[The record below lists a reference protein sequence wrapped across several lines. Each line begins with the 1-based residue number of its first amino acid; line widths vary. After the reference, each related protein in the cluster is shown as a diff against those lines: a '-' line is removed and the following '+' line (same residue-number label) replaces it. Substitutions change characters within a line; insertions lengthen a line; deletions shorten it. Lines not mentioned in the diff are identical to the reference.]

1 MAQNIRPLPKSG
13 EPSQKAP
20 RKPNSARLAKL
31 VIQRRTLALLLVFGV
46 AAFLALFAKAYDLTI
61 TQHNQLQD
69 GASSQQMRS
78 TVISASRG
86 SILDRNGVTLAV
98 SASADNVFL
107 DPRAIEKYA
116 GELDKKRAQMMVDGL
131 KEGEKL
137 PMSGQEYKDLLA
149 VRLAEILDITE
160 EKVRSEMSKT
170 NYAYAVLK
178 KRVEKEVSDQVRAF
192 ISENETGAAL
202 QGVHLEADS
211 KRYYPR
217 SSLASHVLGFVDPDN
232 HGAYGLEALYE
243 DALDGTS
250 GLSVTATD
258 GRGSELMFQY
268 EQYYDAQEGHSIQ
281 TTIDSNIQYY
291 LERGVA
297 DMASEFGAKNGAFG
311 IVMDPNTGAILAIH
325 STPDYDPN
333 APREIYT
340 EKLQAQLAQA
350 DEENPPEEGKEH
362 SQAYYDLLSQ
372 SQLLQ
377 WRSKAVNDGYEPGS
391 TFKILTL
398 AMALEDGV
406 ANRNST
412 FYCNGVVTVEGWDI
426 HCSNTNGHG
435 QQTLAEAV
443 GHSCNPA
450 FMKMALG
457 VRSAPFYDY
466 LEAFGLFD
474 KTGVDLP
481 GEGRSVFT
489 DRETF
494 CSRDIDLATYCFGQ
508 NFNVTPIQLIAAQAA
523 CINGGYLYQPY
534 VVEKELDGDGNV
546 VKQHDATPVR
556 QVISEET
563 SAVVRECLEYVVSDG
578 GGKNGQVTGYRI
590 GGKTGTADKRGTK
603 TDSNPRGDVVVSF
616 LAVAPADDPQVIML
630 LGMDTPAR
638 QEVTGVFTSG
648 GNYVAPTAS
657 KIMADILPYLGISP
671 EYDEETQDAAEAT
684 VPYVVGMSKDEAAAK
699 LTDYGFG
706 SYRVVG
712 DGDSVTDQTPAGGAI
727 IPAGAEVILYMG
739 AEKSDQMCTVPN
751 VEGFSADE
759 ANRAL
764 VNAGL
769 IMKATGAA
777 GSGVKVISQSIA
789 SGTEV
794 AAGSVVTVQMGQ
806 MTNIDERAGSIG

>member
-1 MAQNIRPLPKSG
+1 MAQNIKPLPQGG
-13 EPSQKAP
+13 EPSKKAK

-46 AAFLALFAKAYDLTI
+46 GTFLALFSKVYSLTI
-61 TQHNQLQD
+61 TQHNELQD

-107 DPRAIEKYA
+107 DPRAIDKYA
-116 GELDKKRAQMMVDGL
+116 GELDKARAQKLVDGL
-131 KEGEKL
+131 KDGEKL

-160 EKVRSEMSKT
+160 EKVRSEMAKT
-170 NYAYAVLK
+170 QYAYAVLK
-178 KRVEKEVSDQVRAF
+178 KRVEKDVSDQIRAF
-192 ISENETGAAL
+192 ISENETGSAL

-217 SSLASHVLGFVDPDN
+217 ASLASHVLGFLDPDN

-243 DALDGTS
+243 DELEGTA

-291 LERGVA
+291 LERGIA
-297 DMASEFGAKNGAFG
+297 DMASQFGAKKGAFG

-333 APREIYT
+333 SPREVYT
-340 EKLQAQLAQA
+340 AKLQEQLAQA
-350 DEENPPEEGKEH
+350 DEENPPEEGSEH
-362 SQAYYDLLSQ
+362 SQAYWDLLSEL
-372 SQLLQ
+372 QLLQ

-398 AMALEDGV
+398 AMALEEGV
-406 ANRNST
+406 ADRNST
-412 FYCNGVVTVEGWDI
+412 YYCGGSVTVDGEPI
-426 HCSNTNGHG
+426 SCSNKNGHG
-435 QQTLAEAV
+435 SQTLKEAV

-450 FMKMALG
+450 FIKMALG
-457 VRSAPFYDY
+457 VQSAPFYDY

-481 GEGRSVFT
+481 GEGRSVFI
-489 DRETF
+489 DREEF
-494 CSRDIDLATYCFGQ
+494 CSHDIDLAAYCFGQ

-546 VKQHDATPVR
+546 VKQHDSTPVR
-556 QVISEET
+556 QVVSEET
-563 SAVVRECLEYVVSDG
+563 SAMVRECLEYVVSDG

-603 TDSNPRGDVVVSF
+603 TASNPRGDVVVSF
-616 LAVAPADDPQVIML
+616 LAVAPADDPQIIML

-638 QEVTGVFTSG
+638 QEVTGVYTSG

-657 KIMADILPYLGISP
+657 KILADILPYLGISP
-671 EYDEETQDAAEAT
+671 EYDEETQDSAEAT

-699 LTDYGFG
+699 LTDYGFS

-739 AEKSDQMCTVPN
+739 AEKSDELCTVPN
-751 VEGFSADE
+751 VVGLSADE
-759 ANRAL
+759 ANRSL

-777 GSGVKVISQSIA
+777 GSGVKVITQSLA
-789 SGTEV
+789 SGTET
-794 AAGSVVTVQMGQ
+794 AAGTVVTVQMGQ
-806 MTNIDERAGSIG
+806 MTDIDEGAGIR

>member
-1 MAQNIRPLPKSG
+1 MAKSIKPLPDG
-13 EPSQKAP
+13 GQEKAR

-107 DPRAIEKYA
+107 DPRAIDKYA

-149 VRLAEILDITE
+149 VHLAEILDITE
-160 EKVRSEMSKT
+160 EKVRSEMAKT
-170 NYAYAVLK
+170 QYAYAVLK
-178 KRVEKEVSDQVRAF
+178 KRVEKDISDQIRAF

-217 SSLASHVLGFVDPDN
+217 SSLASHVIGFLDPDN

-243 DALDGTS
+243 DSLDGTS

-281 TTIDSNIQYY
+281 TTLDSNIQYY
-291 LERGVA
+291 LERGIA
-297 DMASEFGAKNGAFG
+297 DMVSEFGAKNGAFG

-340 EKLQAQLAQA
+340 EKLQAQLAKA

-391 TFKILTL
+391 TFKVLTL
-398 AMALEDGV
+398 AMALEDGA

-412 FYCNGVVTVEGWDI
+412 FYCGGSVVVDGKDI
-426 HCSNTNGHG
+426 GCSNKNGHG

-450 FMKMALG
+450 FIKMALG

-466 LEAFGLFD
+466 LDAFGLFD

-481 GEGRSVFT
+481 GEGRSVFI
-489 DRETF
+489 DREEF
-494 CSRDIDLATYCFGQ
+494 CSHDIDLAAYCFGQ

-534 VVEKELDGDGNV
+534 VVERELDGEGNV

-556 QVISEET
+556 QVVSEET
-563 SAVVRECLEYVVSDG
+563 SAMVRECLEYVVSDG

-590 GGKTGTADKRGTK
+590 GGKTADKRGTK

-638 QEVTGVFTSG
+638 QEVTGVYTSG

-671 EYDEETQDAAEAT
+671 QYDEETQDSAEAT

-699 LTDYGFG
+699 LADYGF
-706 SYRVVG
+706 SAYRVVG

-739 AEKSDQMCTVPN
+739 AEKSDQLCTVPN
-751 VEGFSADE
+751 VVGLSADE

-769 IMKATGAA
+769 IMKATGAG
-777 GSGVKVISQSIA
+777 GSGVKVISQSLA
-789 SGTEV
+789 SGTEA

>member
-1 MAQNIRPLPKSG
+1 MAKSIKPLSDG
-13 EPSQKAP
+13 GQEKAK

-107 DPRAIEKYA
+107 DPRAIDKYA

-160 EKVRSEMSKT
+160 EKVRSEMAKT
-170 NYAYAVLK
+170 QYAYAVLK
-178 KRVEKEVSDQVRAF
+178 KRVEKDISDQIRAF

-217 SSLASHVLGFVDPDN
+217 SSLASHVIGFLDPDN

-243 DALDGTS
+243 DSLDGTS

-281 TTIDSNIQYY
+281 TTLDSNIQYY
-291 LERGVA
+291 LERGIA
-297 DMASEFGAKNGAFG
+297 DMVSEFGAKNGAFG

-340 EKLQAQLAQA
+340 EKLQAQLAKT

-391 TFKILTL
+391 TFKVLTL
-398 AMALEDGV
+398 AMALEDGA

-412 FYCNGVVTVEGWDI
+412 FYCGGSVVVDGEDI
-426 HCSNTNGHG
+426 GCSNKNGHG

-450 FMKMALG
+450 FIKMALG

-466 LEAFGLFD
+466 LDAFGLFD

-481 GEGRSVFT
+481 GEGRSVFI
-489 DRETF
+489 DREKF
-494 CSRDIDLATYCFGQ
+494 CSHDIDLAAYCFGQ

-534 VVEKELDGDGNV
+534 VVERELDGEGNV

-556 QVISEET
+556 QVVSEET
-563 SAVVRECLEYVVSDG
+563 SAMVRECLEYVVSDG

-638 QEVTGVFTSG
+638 QEVTGVYTSG
-648 GNYVAPTAS
+648 GTEVAPTAS

-671 EYDEETQDAAEAT
+671 QYDEETQDSAEAT

-699 LTDYGFG
+699 LADYGF
-706 SYRVVG
+706 SAYRVVG

-739 AEKSDQMCTVPN
+739 AEKSDQLCTVPN
-751 VEGFSADE
+751 VVGLSADE

-769 IMKATGAA
+769 IMKATGAG
-777 GSGVKVISQSIA
+777 GSGVKVISQSLA
-789 SGTEV
+789 SGTEA

>member
-1 MAQNIRPLPKSG
+1 MAKSIKPLPDG
-13 EPSQKAP
+13 GQEKAK

-107 DPRAIEKYA
+107 DPRAIDKYA

-160 EKVRSEMSKT
+160 EKVRSEMAKT
-170 NYAYAVLK
+170 QYAYAVLK
-178 KRVEKEVSDQVRAF
+178 KRVEKDISDQIRAF

-217 SSLASHVLGFVDPDN
+217 SSLASHVIGFLDPDN

-243 DALDGTS
+243 DSLDGTS

-281 TTIDSNIQYY
+281 TTLDSNIQYY
-291 LERGVA
+291 LERGIA
-297 DMASEFGAKNGAFG
+297 DMVSEFGAKNGAFG

-340 EKLQAQLAQA
+340 EKLQAQLAKA

-391 TFKILTL
+391 TFKVLTL
-398 AMALEDGV
+398 AMALEDGA

-412 FYCNGVVTVEGWDI
+412 FYCGGSVVVDGKDI
-426 HCSNTNGHG
+426 GCSNKNGHG

-450 FMKMALG
+450 FIKMALG

-466 LEAFGLFD
+466 LDAFGLFD

-481 GEGRSVFT
+481 GVGRSVFI
-489 DRETF
+489 DREEF
-494 CSRDIDLATYCFGQ
+494 CSHDIDLAAYCFGQ

-534 VVEKELDGDGNV
+534 VVEKELDKAGNV

-563 SAVVRECLEYVVSDG
+563 SATVRELLEYVVSDG
-578 GGKNGQVTGYRI
+578 TGRNGQVAGYRV

-603 TDSNPRGDVVVSF
+603 DPVNNPKGDIIVSF
-616 LAVAPADDPQVIML
+616 AVAPADDPQVIML

-638 QEVTGVFTSG
+638 QEVTGVYTSG

-671 EYDEETQDAAEAT
+671 QYDEETQDSAEAT

-699 LTDYGFG
+699 LADYGF
-706 SYRVVG
+706 SAYRVVG

-739 AEKSDQMCTVPN
+739 AEKSDQLCTVPN
-751 VEGFSADE
+751 VVGLSADE

-769 IMKATGAA
+769 IMKATGAG
-777 GSGVKVISQSIA
+777 GSGVKVISQSLA
-789 SGTEV
+789 SGTEA

>member
-1 MAQNIRPLPKSG
+1 MAKSIKPLPDG
-13 EPSQKAP
+13 GQEKAR

-107 DPRAIEKYA
+107 DPRAIDKYA

-149 VRLAEILDITE
+149 VHLAEILDITE
-160 EKVRSEMSKT
+160 EKVRSEMAKT
-170 NYAYAVLK
+170 QYAYAVLK
-178 KRVEKEVSDQVRAF
+178 KRVEKDISDQIRAF

-217 SSLASHVLGFVDPDN
+217 SSLASHVIGFLDPDN

-243 DALDGTS
+243 DSLDGTS

-281 TTIDSNIQYY
+281 TTLDSNIQYY
-291 LERGVA
+291 LERGIA
-297 DMASEFGAKNGAFG
+297 DMVSEFGAKNGAFG

-340 EKLQAQLAQA
+340 EKLQAQLAKA

-391 TFKILTL
+391 TFKVLTL
-398 AMALEDGV
+398 AMALEDGA

-412 FYCNGVVTVEGWDI
+412 FYCGGSVVVDGKDI
-426 HCSNTNGHG
+426 GCSNKNGHG

-450 FMKMALG
+450 FIKMALG

-466 LEAFGLFD
+466 LDAFGLFD

-481 GEGRSVFT
+481 GEGRSVFI
-489 DRETF
+489 DREEF
-494 CSRDIDLATYCFGQ
+494 CSHDIDLAAYCFGQ

-534 VVEKELDGDGNV
+534 VVERELDGEGNV

-556 QVISEET
+556 QVVSEET
-563 SAVVRECLEYVVSDG
+563 SAMVRECLEYVVSDG

-638 QEVTGVFTSG
+638 QEVTGVYTSG

-671 EYDEETQDAAEAT
+671 QYDEETQDSAEAT

-699 LTDYGFG
+699 LADYGF
-706 SYRVVG
+706 SAYRVVG
-712 DGDSVTDQTPAGGAI
+712 DGDSPAGGAI

-739 AEKSDQMCTVPN
+739 AEKSDQLCTVPN
-751 VEGFSADE
+751 VVGLSADE

-769 IMKATGAA
+769 IMKATGAG
-777 GSGVKVISQSIA
+777 GSGVKVISQSLA
-789 SGTEV
+789 SGTEA

>member
-1 MAQNIRPLPKSG
+1 MAKSVKPLPDG
-13 EPSQKAP
+13 GQEKAK

-107 DPRAIEKYA
+107 DPRAIDKYA

-160 EKVRSEMSKT
+160 EKVRSEMAKT
-170 NYAYAVLK
+170 QYAYAVLK
-178 KRVEKEVSDQVRAF
+178 KRVEKDVSDQIRAF

-217 SSLASHVLGFVDPDN
+217 SSLASHVLGFLDPDN

-243 DALDGTS
+243 DSLDGTS

-281 TTIDSNIQYY
+281 TTLDSNIQYY
-291 LERGVA
+291 LERGIA
-297 DMASEFGAKNGAFG
+297 DMVSEFGAKNGAFG

-340 EKLQAQLAQA
+340 EKLQAQLAKA

-391 TFKILTL
+391 TFKVLTL
-398 AMALEDGV
+398 AMALEDGA

-412 FYCNGVVTVEGWDI
+412 FYCGGSVVVDGKDI
-426 HCSNTNGHG
+426 GCSNKNGHG

-450 FMKMALG
+450 FIKMALG

-466 LEAFGLFD
+466 LDAFGLFD

-481 GEGRSVFT
+481 GEGRSVFI
-489 DRETF
+489 DREEF
-494 CSRDIDLATYCFGQ
+494 CSHDIDLAAYCFGQ

-534 VVEKELDGDGNV
+534 VVERELDGEGNV

-556 QVISEET
+556 QVVSEET
-563 SAVVRECLEYVVSDG
+563 SALVRECLEYVVASG
-578 GGKNGQVTGYRI
+578 TGRNGQVTGYRV
-590 GGKTGTADKRGTK
+590 GGKTGTADKTGTR
-603 TDSNPRGDVVVSF
+603 TASNPKGDIVVSF
-616 LAVAPADDPQVIML
+616 MCFAPADDPQVIML
-630 LGMDTPAR
+630 LTLDTPSR
-638 QEVTGVFTSG
+638 FTGTFVSG
-648 GNYVAPTAS
+648 GNMAAPTAS
-657 KIMADILPYLGISP
+657 AIMSDILPYLGIAP
-671 EYDEETQDAAEAT
+671 QYDDEDAGSADST
-684 VPYVVGMSKDEAAAK
+684 VPYVVGLTKDEAAAK
-699 LTDYGFG
+699 LTEYGFS
-706 SYRVVG
+706 SYRTVG
-712 DGDSVTDQTPAGGAI
+712 DGDTVTDQTPVGGAI
-727 IPAGAEVILYMG
+727 VPASAEIILYMG
-739 AEKSDQMCTVPN
+739 AEKSGEPCTVPN
-751 VEGFSADE
+751 VVGLSASE
-759 ANRAL
+759 ANKAIT
-764 VNAGL
+764 NAGL
-769 IMKATGAA
+769 IMKSTGA
-777 GSGVKVISQSIA
+777 SGTKGIKAISQSLEPEKQVPA
-789 SGTEV
+789 GT
-794 AAGSVVTVQMGQ
+794 VVTVQMGQ
-806 MTNIDERAGSIG
+806 TVQHAD

>member
-1 MAQNIRPLPKSG
+1 MAKSIKPLPDG
-13 EPSQKAP
+13 GQEKAK

-107 DPRAIEKYA
+107 DPRAIDKYA

-160 EKVRSEMSKT
+160 EKVRSEMAKT
-170 NYAYAVLK
+170 QYAYAVLK
-178 KRVEKEVSDQVRAF
+178 KRVEKDISDQIRAF

-217 SSLASHVLGFVDPDN
+217 SSLASHVIGFLDPDN

-243 DALDGTS
+243 DSLDGTS

-281 TTIDSNIQYY
+281 TTLDSNIQYY
-291 LERGVA
+291 LERGIA
-297 DMASEFGAKNGAFG
+297 DMVSEFGAKNGAFG

-340 EKLQAQLAQA
+340 EKLQAQLAKA

-391 TFKILTL
+391 TFKVLTL
-398 AMALEDGV
+398 AMALEDGA

-412 FYCNGVVTVEGWDI
+412 FYCGGSVVVDGKDI
-426 HCSNTNGHG
+426 GCSNKNGHG

-450 FMKMALG
+450 FIKMALG

-466 LEAFGLFD
+466 LDAFGLFD

-481 GEGRSVFT
+481 GEGRSVFI
-489 DRETF
+489 DREEF
-494 CSRDIDLATYCFGQ
+494 CSHDIDLAAYCFGQ

-534 VVEKELDGDGNV
+534 VVERELDGEGNV

-556 QVISEET
+556 QVVSEET
-563 SAVVRECLEYVVSDG
+563 SAMVRECLEYVVSDG
-578 GGKNGQVTGYRI
+578 GGKNGQV
-590 GGKTGTADKRGTK
+590 TGTADKRGTK

-638 QEVTGVFTSG
+638 QEVTGVYTSG

-671 EYDEETQDAAEAT
+671 QYDEETQDSAEAT

-699 LTDYGFG
+699 LADYGF
-706 SYRVVG
+706 SAYRVVG

-739 AEKSDQMCTVPN
+739 AEKSDQLCTVPN
-751 VEGFSADE
+751 VVGLSADE

-769 IMKATGAA
+769 IMKATGAG
-777 GSGVKVISQSIA
+777 GSGVKVISQSLA
-789 SGTEV
+789 SGTEA

>member
-1 MAQNIRPLPKSG
+1 MAKSIKPLPDG
-13 EPSQKAP
+13 GQEKAK

-107 DPRAIEKYA
+107 DPRAIDKYA

-160 EKVRSEMSKT
+160 EKVRSEMAKT
-170 NYAYAVLK
+170 QYAYAVLK
-178 KRVEKEVSDQVRAF
+178 KRVEKDISDQIRAF

-217 SSLASHVLGFVDPDN
+217 SSLASHVIGFLDPDN

-243 DALDGTS
+243 DSLDGTS

-281 TTIDSNIQYY
+281 TTLDSNIQYY
-291 LERGVA
+291 LERGIA
-297 DMASEFGAKNGAFG
+297 DMVSEFGAKNGAFG

-340 EKLQAQLAQA
+340 EKLQAQLAKA

-391 TFKILTL
+391 TFKVLTL
-398 AMALEDGV
+398 AMALEDGA

-412 FYCNGVVTVEGWDI
+412 FYCGGSVVVDGKDI
-426 HCSNTNGHG
+426 GCSNKNGHG

-450 FMKMALG
+450 FIKMALG

-466 LEAFGLFD
+466 LDAFGLFD

-481 GEGRSVFT
+481 GEGRSVFI
-489 DRETF
+489 DREEF
-494 CSRDIDLATYCFGQ
+494 CSHDIDLAAYCFGQ

-523 CINGGYLYQPY
+523 CINGGELYRPH
-534 VVEKELDGDGNV
+534 VVE
-546 VKQHDATPVR
+546 QHDATPVR
-556 QVISEET
+556 QVVSEET
-563 SAVVRECLEYVVSDG
+563 SAMVRECLEYVVSDG

-638 QEVTGVFTSG
+638 QEVTGVYTSG

-657 KIMADILPYLGISP
+657 KILSDILPYLGIP
-671 EYDEETQDAAEAT
+671 AQYDEETQDSAEAT

-699 LTDYGFG
+699 LADYGF
-706 SYRVVG
+706 SAYRVVG

-739 AEKSDQMCTVPN
+739 AEKSDQLCTVPN
-751 VEGFSADE
+751 VVGLSADE

-769 IMKATGAA
+769 IMKATGAG
-777 GSGVKVISQSIA
+777 GSGVKVISQSLA
-789 SGTEV
+789 SGTEA

>member
-1 MAQNIRPLPKSG
+1 MAKSIKPLPDG
-13 EPSQKAP
+13 GQEKAR

-107 DPRAIEKYA
+107 DPRAIDKYA

-149 VRLAEILDITE
+149 VHLAEILDITE
-160 EKVRSEMSKT
+160 EKVRSEMAKT
-170 NYAYAVLK
+170 QYAYAVLK
-178 KRVEKEVSDQVRAF
+178 KRVEKDISDQIRAF

-217 SSLASHVLGFVDPDN
+217 SSLASHVIGFLDPDN

-243 DALDGTS
+243 DSLDGTS

-281 TTIDSNIQYY
+281 TTLDSNIQYY
-291 LERGVA
+291 LERGIA
-297 DMASEFGAKNGAFG
+297 DMVSEFGAKNGAFG

-340 EKLQAQLAQA
+340 EKLQAQLAKA

-391 TFKILTL
+391 TFKVLTL
-398 AMALEDGV
+398 AMALEDGA

-412 FYCNGVVTVEGWDI
+412 FYCGGSVVVDGKDI
-426 HCSNTNGHG
+426 GCSNKNGHG

-450 FMKMALG
+450 FIKMALG

-466 LEAFGLFD
+466 LDAFGLFD

-481 GEGRSVFT
+481 GEGRSVFI
-489 DRETF
+489 DREEF
-494 CSRDIDLATYCFGQ
+494 CSHDIDLAAYCFGQ

-534 VVEKELDGDGNV
+534 VVERELDGEGNV

-556 QVISEET
+556 QVVSEET
-563 SAVVRECLEYVVSDG
+563 SAMVRECLEYVVSDG
-578 GGKNGQVTGYRI
+578 

-638 QEVTGVFTSG
+638 QEVTGVYTSG

-671 EYDEETQDAAEAT
+671 QYDEETQDSAEAT

-699 LTDYGFG
+699 LADYGF
-706 SYRVVG
+706 SAYRVVG

-739 AEKSDQMCTVPN
+739 AEKSDQLCTVPN
-751 VEGFSADE
+751 VVGLSADE

-769 IMKATGAA
+769 IMKATGAG
-777 GSGVKVISQSIA
+777 GSGVKVISQSLA
-789 SGTEV
+789 SGTEA

>member
-1 MAQNIRPLPKSG
+1 MAQSVRPQPDG
-13 EPSQKAP
+13 GGSQKKT
-20 RKPNSARLAKL
+20 RHKPNSARLAKL
-31 VIQRRTLALLLVFGV
+31 VIQRRTLALLLIFGIGT
-46 AAFLALFAKAYDLTI
+46 FLALFAKAYDLTI

-78 TVISASRG
+78 TVITAARG
-86 SILDRNGVTLAV
+86 TIYDRTGVTLAV
-98 SASADNVFL
+98 SASADTVFL
-107 DPRAIEKYA
+107 DPRAIDKYA
-116 GELDKKRAQMMVDGL
+116 GELDQARAKKMVDGL
-131 KEGEKL
+131 KDGEAL

-149 VRLAEILDITE
+149 VRLAEILEIE
-160 EKVRSEMSKT
+160 EQKVYDEMAKT
-170 NYAYAVLK
+170 NYAYAILK
-178 KRVEKEVSDQVRAF
+178 KRVEKDVSDQIRAF
-192 ISENETGAAL
+192 IAENETGAAL

-217 SSLASHVLGFVDPDN
+217 SSLASHVLGFLDPDN

-243 DALDGTS
+243 EELEGTT
-250 GLSVTATD
+250 GLSVTAKD

-268 EQYYDAQEGHSIQ
+268 EQYYDAQDGHSIQ

-291 LERGVA
+291 LERGIA
-297 DMASEFGAKNGAFG
+297 DMVSEFGAKKGAFG
-311 IVMDPNTGAILAIH
+311 IVLNPNTGAILAIH

-333 APREIYT
+333 SPREVYT
-340 EKLQAQLAQA
+340 AKLQEQLSQA

-362 SQAYYDLLSQ
+362 SQAYYDLLGEL
-372 SQLLQ
+372 QLLQ

-398 AMALEDGV
+398 AMALEEGV
-406 ANRNST
+406 ADRNST
-412 FYCNGVVTVEGWDI
+412 YYCGGSTVVDGTSI
-426 HCSNTNGHG
+426 SCSNKNGHG
-435 QQTLAEAV
+435 SQTLAEAV

-450 FMKMALG
+450 FIKMALG

-481 GEGRSVFT
+481 GEGRSVFI
-489 DRETF
+489 DREEF
-494 CSRDIDLATYCFGQ
+494 CSHDIDLAAYCFGQ

-534 VVEKELDGDGNV
+534 VVEKELDSEGNV
-546 VKQHDATPVR
+546 IKQHDATPVR

-563 SAVVRECLEYVVSDG
+563 SAVVRECLEYVVTDG

-603 TDSNPRGDVVVSF
+603 TDANPRGDVVVSF
-616 LAVAPADDPQVIML
+616 LAFAPADDPQVIML

-638 QEVTGVFTSG
+638 QEITGVFTSG

-657 KIMADILPYLGISP
+657 KIMADILPYLGVSP
-671 EYDEETQDAAEAT
+671 QYDEETQDAAEAT

-699 LTDYGFG
+699 LTDYGFS

-712 DGDSVTDQTPAGGAI
+712 DGDAVTDQTPAGGAI

-739 AEKSDQMCTVPN
+739 EEKSDQLCTVPN
-751 VEGFSADE
+751 VAGFSADE
-759 ANRAL
+759 ANRSL

-777 GSGVKVISQSIA
+777 GSGVKVISQSLA
-789 SGTEV
+789 PGTET
-794 AAGSVVTVQMGQ
+794 AAGTVVTVQMGQ
-806 MTNIDERAGSIG
+806 MTDIDEGAGIR